1 VTENGELLLDGGE
14 LVLLVGDGLC
24 LEGKELL
31 LLLVVDGALRGGETK
46 DRLAFLFNSASD
58 FSSPWPCASPQES

>member
-31 LLLVVDGALRGGETK
+31 LLLVVDGTLRGG
-46 DRLAFLFNSASD
+46 
-58 FSSPWPCASPQES
+58 